1 MLLAVFVICLLTSPS
16 PTESLQY
23 MLTTSRDGIH
33 VMNGPSSDATQTSSQ
48 YDFIRHSFVWDGKAP
63 PRNCQNWR
71 FKGILP
77 NTSPQFR
84 LSTLHET
91 ITATASENVF
101 FFKPPRLDICHF
113 CYPTLGNFWEITKKH
128 THTHVLGMRKHWYK
142 QKSNAF
148 LLPNP
153 KDPGCQVCFFLR
165 VRDFPPIKDG
175 FETINRG
182 VNSSQMGGNPENPG
196 WVDRSA
202 VTIPGHW
209 SSRLDE
215 QRLDFAMKF

>member
-1 MLLAVFVICLLTSPS
+1 M
-16 PTESLQY
+16 
-23 MLTTSRDGIH
+23 
-33 VMNGPSSDATQTSSQ
+33 
-48 YDFIRHSFVWDGKAP
+48 SF
-63 PRNCQNWR
+63 
-71 FKGILP
+71 F
-77 NTSPQFR
+77 
-84 LSTLHET
+84 
-91 ITATASENVF
+91 
-101 FFKPPRLDICHF
+101 
-113 CYPTLGNFWEITKKH
+113 YPTLGNFWEITKKH

-142 QKSNAF
+142 QKINAF

-215 QRLDFAMKF
+215 QRLDFAMKFSTVGWLDAMDGCPKNSPIFYSQFLGVCLMFLFLFDIP